1 MGKGPKWSEVEEE
14 FLSECVEA
22 GKDPFKI
29 SEEFHIR
36 TKMNIK
42 GYHKRSPAAIERR
55 IRDHPEHQQPANES
69 KPGMHRKRWSP
80 QEDRVLLHLNALG
93 MSKKDMALEF
103 GRTESA
109 VESRLQFLK
118 KQRTFWEIAG
128 ESFSEIV
135 GRLRSLF
142 GSGLGGK

>member
-1 MGKGPKWSEVEEE
+1 MGKGPAWTEEEEE
-14 FLSECVEA
+14 FLAECVA
-22 GKDPFKI
+22 GGEDKFKI
-29 SEEFHIR
+29 SEQFHIR
-36 TKMNIK
+36 TNMNIK
-42 GYHKRSPAAIERR
+42 GYHKRSPDAIKRR
-55 IRDHPEHQQPANES
+55 IYDLPGKPVDES

-80 QEDRVLLHLNALG
+80 REDRVLLHLNALG
-93 MSKKDMALEF
+93 VSKEDMALEF
-103 GRTESA
+103 DRTESA

-128 ESFSEIV
+128 EGFSEIV